1 MEKYLNKSKKVNRV
15 GIKMVAVGW
24 EWIFL
29 IVAIAV
35 AFFFIVS
42 GLQEKEKN
50 KIKRRLSLIEDN
62 IRRCKSL
69 IVEYGLGSDFEVA
82 LDSFRSEI
90 SDLYLAVKKRSESI
104 DKTIDNLEES
114 VNELI
119 NAIQSKDK
127 ERVKTRIS
135 VTRDRIADLRSEIR
149 RTT

>member
-1 MEKYLNKSKKVNRV
+1 
-15 GIKMVAVGW
+15 MVVVGW
-24 EWIFL
+24 EWILL
-29 IVAIAV
+29 IVALAV
-35 AFFFIVS
+35 ALYLVVS
-42 GLQEKEKN
+42 GLKEKEKN

-69 IVEYGLGSDFEVA
+69 IVEYSLGSDFEVA

-90 SDLYLAVKKRSESI
+90 SDLYVAVKKGGESI
-104 DKTIDNLEES
+104 DKAIDNLEES

-119 NAIQSKDK
+119 SAVQSKDQD
-127 ERVKTRIS
+127 RIRTRIS